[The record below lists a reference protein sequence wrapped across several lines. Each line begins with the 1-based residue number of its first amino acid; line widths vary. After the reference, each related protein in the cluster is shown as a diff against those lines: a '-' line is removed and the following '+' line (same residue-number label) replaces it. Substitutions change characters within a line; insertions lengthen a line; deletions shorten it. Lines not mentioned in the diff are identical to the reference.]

1 MFYVRMTD
9 KFMSGWGA
17 AVNQKNVLVVE
28 CDDYEQAVAIEKAAK
43 ARPEM
48 RRVMIVSKP
57 PRAYRGIL
65 ISRRHFSEMGGPWLD
80 FYGTKVVRSLMSG
93 KEIVIRKDTPLCCD
107 PSSETYWSM

>member
-1 MFYVRMTD
+1 MLYVRMTD

-80 FYGTKVVRSLMSG
+80 YYGTKVVRSLMSG
-93 KEIVIRKDTPLCCD
+93 KEVVIRKDTPLCCD